1 MLLAWLAY
9 RQYFP
14 PLERADGG
22 RPYSIAEFAT
32 SKTDRPAAAYSTAN
46 AFPPEQD
53 LELGQTRHRLPR
65 GDTYRD
71 ADEEASSPT
80 KSSPRGYGP
89 GEGSHSFEANT
100 SYQQQ

>member
-32 SKTDRPAAAYSTAN
+32 SKTDRPAAAYSTGN